1 MRIIKPSVTLL
12 SPIPSTEEIDLLKRI
27 EECGRICYKS
37 EDKIT
42 EDSCVKFVE
51 GLIKRGHEA
60 VLEHA
65 SLIYQVDTHTAER
78 FVGSRDYLEE
88 STGFDRF
95 LRFTSEEGR
104 HIVSGNIRAWR
115 DFMHAYRMWAGF
127 LPWFTQH
134 IVQRYPVLFPEFRD
148 ASFEEY
154 RRIKVSAVQ
163 LHPDELV
170 TPLEKLVHCDRTVI
184 YTCDRGVTHEIVRH
198 RPASYCQESTRYCNY
213 SGDKFGNE
221 ITVIEPCYLDESKH
235 FLPYSAWADAC
246 QNAENQYFN
255 MLKSGRS
262 PQEARAVLPNSL
274 KTELAMTTNLKEW
287 RHFLKL
293 RCAPGAHPQMR
304 EVACQLPERFHK
316 EEPDLFE
323 DVYAEVHGES

>member
-12 SPIPSTEEIDLLKRI
+12 PPIPSTDELDILKRI
-27 EECGRICYKS
+27 ELCGRICYKS
-37 EDKIT
+37 EDKVT

-65 SLIYQVDTHTAER
+65 SLIYQVDTRTAER
-78 FVGSRDYLEE
+78 FVGVRDYLEE
-88 STGFDRF
+88 SNGFDCF
-95 LRFTSEEGR
+95 LRFTSMEGR
-104 HIVSGNIRAWR
+104 HIISGNIRAWR
-115 DFMHAYRMWAGF
+115 DFMHTCRMTAGT
-127 LPWFTQH
+127 LLWFTEH

-163 LHPDELV
+163 LHSSELE

-184 YTCDRGVTHEIVRH
+184 YTCDRGVSHEIVRH
-198 RPASYCQESTRYCNY
+198 RPSSYCQESTRYCNY

-221 ITVIEPCYLDESKH
+221 ITVIKPCYLEYPSLSYFH
-235 FLPYSAWADAC
+235 WHAAC
-246 QNAENQYFN
+246 HRAENAYFD
-255 MLKSGRS
+255 LIAGGHS
-262 PQEARAVLPNSL
+262 PQEARAVLPSSL

-304 EVACQLPERFHK
+304 EVAGQLPECFHK
-316 EEPDLFE
+316 EEPDLFNDIRE
-323 DVYAEVHGES
+323 ELTE